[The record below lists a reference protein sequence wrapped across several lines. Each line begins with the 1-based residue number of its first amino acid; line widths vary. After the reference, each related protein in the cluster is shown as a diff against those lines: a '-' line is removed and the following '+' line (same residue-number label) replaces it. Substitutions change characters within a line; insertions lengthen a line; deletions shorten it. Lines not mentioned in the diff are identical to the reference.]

1 MMKTTFF
8 SILTMVCILFTNVTG
23 STQTADEI
31 INKYLQALGGQEKLK
46 TIQTVVMEGSL
57 SVQGFELPIKLSS
70 VHNKGVRQDF
80 SLNGMN
86 GYSIITP
93 TAGWNFNPFQGQ
105 TKPEPITADDINE
118 GINQL
123 DIQSPFIDYAAKGHA
138 IELLEKEDIEGTEC
152 HKIRFTYKNGK
163 EEFCFFDPSTFYL
176 VRQKSKSKANGQEI
190 ELVSDLSGYS
200 PNEQGYV
207 FPMTIGSAMGTI
219 TMKSVK
225 VNTAIAESLF
235 TVDK

>member
-8 SILTMVCILFTNVTG
+8 SMLSMVCMLCFQITG
-23 STQTADEI
+23 SAQTADEI

-57 SVQGFELPIKLSS
+57 SVQGFELPVKLSS

-86 GYSIITP
+86 GYSILTP
-93 TAGWNFNPFQGQ
+93 TNGWNFNPFQGQ

-123 DIQSPFIDYAAKGHA
+123 DIQSPFMDYAVKGHA

-176 VRQKSKSKANGQEI
+176 VRQKSKTKANGQEI
-190 ELVSDLSGYS
+190 EVVSDLSSYS
-200 PNEQGYV
+200 ANEQGFV

-219 TMKSVK
+219 TMKSIK
-225 VNTAIAESLF
+225 VNTTVPETLF

>member
-1 MMKTTFF
+1 MKTRFF
-8 SILTMVCILFTNVTG
+8 SILTLGIILLSGVTG
-23 STQTADEI
+23 SAQTADEI

-57 SVQGFELPIKLSS
+57 SVQGFELPVKLSS

-93 TAGWNFNPFQGQ
+93 NAGWNFNPFQGQ

-123 DIQSPFIDYAAKGHA
+123 DIQSPFVDYAAKGHSM
-138 IELLEKEDIEGTEC
+138 ELLDKEDVEGTEC
-152 HKIRFTYKNGK
+152 FKIRFTYKNGK
-163 EEFCFFDPSTFYL
+163 EDFCFFDPTTFYL
-176 VRQKSKSKANGQEI
+176 VRQKSKTKANGQEI
-190 ELVSDLSGYS
+190 ELVSDLSGYTQ
-200 PNEQGYV
+200 NDQGYV

-225 VNTAIAESLF
+225 VNTTVPETLF

>member
-1 MMKTTFF
+1 MKTRFF
-8 SILTMVCILFTNVTG
+8 SILTLGIILLSGVTG
-23 STQTADEI
+23 NAQTADEI

-57 SVQGFELPIKLSS
+57 SVQGFELPVKLSS

-93 TAGWNFNPFQGQ
+93 NAGWNFNPFQGQ

-123 DIQSPFIDYAAKGHA
+123 DIQSPFVDYAAKGHSM
-138 IELLEKEDIEGTEC
+138 ELLDKEDVEGTEC
-152 HKIRFTYKNGK
+152 FKIRFTYKNGK
-163 EEFCFFDPSTFYL
+163 EDFCFFDPTTFYL
-176 VRQKSKSKANGQEI
+176 VRQKSKTKANGQEI
-190 ELVSDLSGYS
+190 ELVSDLSGYTQ
-200 PNEQGYV
+200 NDQGYV

-225 VNTAIAESLF
+225 VNTTVPETLF